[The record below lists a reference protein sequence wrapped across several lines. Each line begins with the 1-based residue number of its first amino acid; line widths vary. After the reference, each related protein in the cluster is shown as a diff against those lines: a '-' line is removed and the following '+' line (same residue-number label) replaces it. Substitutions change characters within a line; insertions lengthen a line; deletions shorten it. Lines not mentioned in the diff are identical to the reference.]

1 MEYSEWIGSLGSY
14 VWFSK
19 DNLVAVA
26 ERKGVLDT
34 DCDVYGL
41 LDKLFLIFVME
52 PTTGAAA
59 ETKQKC
65 ADILDKIDFSW
76 V

>member
-41 LDKLFLIFVME
+41 LGKLFLIFVM
-52 PTTGAAA
+52 GAAA

-65 ADILDKIDFSW
+65 ADILDEIDFSC